1 MKTTDS
7 MTNRS
12 TRGSIKNRA
21 GLFHTAIVALPVVS
35 GLVLAQGAWAN
46 PPQDTDQMFQM
57 MDSNGDGKISADE
70 HEAGA
75 KMMFDKMDANKDGK
89 VTAAEMDAAHE
100 QIAGKAKKPHMSA
113 ADKIKV
119 VDSNHDGVLSEQEHV
134 AGAKMMFD
142 KMDTDKDGFL
152 TKAEMEAG
160 HARMMAK
167 PQK

>member
-46 PPQDTDQMFQM
+46 HPQDTDQMFQM

-75 KMMFDKMDANKDGK
+75 KMMFDKMD
-89 VTAAEMDAAHE
+89 
-100 QIAGKAKKPHMSA
+100 
-113 ADKIKV
+113 
-119 VDSNHDGVLSEQEHV
+119 
-134 AGAKMMFD
+134 
-142 KMDTDKDGFL
+142 TDKDGFL